1 MCTNSSRISQKLK
14 KKKSTGGVLDKGILA
29 FYFTYLLT
37 CFYLFLFTSLN
48 LKYKHKGR
56 EREENMYFR
65 KNILVQKYFNIAR
78 NNERS
83 ARLCDL
89 HTAPTLISIS
99 SLSKIISEAIFQW
112 FKPGFKWFFHTLLGF
127 SVSFLFWCTLHSS
140 SRIIQVLRC
149 TPPQVLF
156 WLHVPLLL
164 KNYSGCKNIHSTLH
178 SRIFI

>member
-1 MCTNSSRISQKLK
+1 
-14 KKKSTGGVLDKGILA
+14 
-29 FYFTYLLT
+29 
-37 CFYLFLFTSLN
+37 
-48 LKYKHKGR
+48 
-56 EREENMYFR
+56 MYFR

-127 SVSFLFWCTLHSS
+127 SVSFLFWCTLHYSSRIILVHVALLLKNYSGFTLHSS

-156 WLHVPLLL
+156 WLQVALLL
-164 KNYSGCKNIHSTLH
+164 KKYFAARCTTPQELFWLQEYSLHVALKNIHLNISVTSLLLPSTH
-178 SRIFI
+178 RNN

>member
-1 MCTNSSRISQKLK
+1 
-14 KKKSTGGVLDKGILA
+14 
-29 FYFTYLLT
+29 
-37 CFYLFLFTSLN
+37 
-48 LKYKHKGR
+48 
-56 EREENMYFR
+56 MYFR

-156 WLHVPLLL
+156 WLQVALLL
-164 KNYSGCKNIHSTLH
+164 KKYFAARCTTPQELFWLQEYSLHVALKNIHLNISVTSLLLPSTH
-178 SRIFI
+178 RNN

>member
-1 MCTNSSRISQKLK
+1 
-14 KKKSTGGVLDKGILA
+14 
-29 FYFTYLLT
+29 
-37 CFYLFLFTSLN
+37 
-48 LKYKHKGR
+48 
-56 EREENMYFR
+56 MYFR

-78 NNERS
+78 NNEQS

-156 WLHVPLLL
+156 WLQVALLL
-164 KNYSGCKNIHSTLH
+164 KKYFAARCTTPQELFWLQVALPLKNIHSTLH
-178 SRIFI
+178 SRIFQPLTSFNTQKQLKLNWLLDSALCTMPLNLKYF